1 MEKQFV
7 SPLMYALVRWGTSLC
22 HLRCALQIDGD
33 LVCVSCD
40 VRSKLIENQF
50 VSPVILME
58 NQFDVRSRLM
68 ENQFDVRSRLMENQ
82 FDVRSRLM
90 ENQFGVPPRLMENQ
104 FHVRSRL
111 MGNQFVSPALC
122 APD

>member
-1 MEKQFV
+1 MENQFV
-7 SPLMYALVRWGTSLC
+7 SPLMCALVRWRTSLC

-33 LVCVSCD
+33 SIDGKPVCVTC
-40 VRSKLIENQF
+40 
-50 VSPVILME
+50 
-58 NQFDVRSRLM
+58 
-68 ENQFDVRSRLMENQ
+68 
-82 FDVRSRLM
+82 DVRSRLM

-122 APD
+122 APH